1 MINLFV
7 NFVIN
12 SHNSNEAHIEEEA
25 VFYLSSLSWQLG
37 TMKLPFV
44 L

>member
-7 NFVIN
+7 NFFIN
-12 SHNSNEAHIEEEA
+12 CHNSNEAHIEEET
-25 VFYLSSLSWQLG
+25 VFYLPSLSLQLG